1 MTFTE
6 IFFSWLLWC
15 VLGIA
20 NDSFRSFISTSTFLH
35 FAQWVRSNVEI
46 GNVSFEPTCKNFIN
60 GSFEDRSSFL
70 IYCFLQKCMKHYVE
84 TIYLG
89 GMKLNFNWFQIIID
103 FLFPASSFCFLYARF
118 ISFYTNTKKILI
130 KGLILWEDHF
140 WHYLITSKQLEKNEK
155 INWKIIL
162 NILYTQYIWKNYK
175 SDRGAKFSKISWVME
190 CI

>member
-1 MTFTE
+1 MLKSE
-6 IFFSWLLWC
+6 MCHL
-15 VLGIA
+15 
-20 NDSFRSFISTSTFLH
+20 
-35 FAQWVRSNVEI
+35 
-46 GNVSFEPTCKNFIN
+46 EPTCKNFIN

-103 FLFPASSFCFLYARF
+103 FLFPASSFCFLYAQF

-162 NILYTQYIWKNYK
+162 NFCGLLRIYFTRNIYERITNRIEELNLVKYL
-175 SDRGAKFSKISWVME
+175 E
-190 CI
+190 

>member
-1 MTFTE
+1 MTFSE
-6 IFFSWLLWC
+6 IFFSCLSWC

-20 NDSFRSFISTSTFLH
+20 NDSFRSFILTSTFLH

-103 FLFPASSFCFLYARF
+103 FLFFFPASSFCFLYALF
-118 ISFYTNTKKILI
+118 ISFYTNKRKLGTLLI
-130 KGLILWEDHF
+130 KGLILWEDKKKGRKILSIGM
-140 WHYLITSKQLEKNEK
+140 YLVAVKDKYPT
-155 INWKIIL
+155 
-162 NILYTQYIWKNYK
+162 
-175 SDRGAKFSKISWVME
+175 
-190 CI
+190 